1 MESPKVTIAAVTPA
15 GMAPVARFA
24 EDAAGGALLLAGA
37 GAGAG
42 VVDAV
47 PELPEHA
54 PIAAAAASSIAGRAK
69 EL

>member
-1 MESPKVTIAAVTPA
+1 MTIAAVTPA
-15 GMAPVARFA
+15 GMPPVARFA
-24 EDAAGGALLLAGA
+24 EDTAGGALVVGA

-42 VVDAV
+42 VVDDE

-54 PIAAAAASSIAGRAK
+54 PIVAAAASSIAGRAK

>member
-1 MESPKVTIAAVTPA
+1 
-15 GMAPVARFA
+15 MAPVARLA
-24 EDAAGGALLLAGA
+24 EDVAGGALVVGA

-42 VVDAV
+42 VVDDE

-54 PIAAAAASSIAGRAK
+54 PIVAAAASSIAGRAK

>member
-1 MESPKVTIAAVTPA
+1 MPPD
-15 GMAPVARFA
+15 ARFA
-24 EDAAGGALLLAGA
+24 EDAAGEALVAGA
-37 GAGAG
+37 DAGAG

-47 PELPEHA
+47 LEPPEHA